1 VKRIFFHI
9 QLFVL
14 IAVLAFV
21 VSAQDNPRVDC
32 PGTNV
37 LASDEAVTDGDKVTF
52 HVELIGG
59 TADRSTLEYNWNVDQ
74 GRIVSGQGTP
84 VIVVSTSGVGSA
96 GSVTATIDISPY
108 RECCWATSQTV
119 YVRRKGTRT
128 NADIFWEWLWFN
140 GARVKYADVEDSSV
154 IETEIRERLDQI
166 DPNLTLTLGPRNGEG
181 KRELIVG
188 WAGKPYDTKAVAEFV
203 ARAPN
208 LVIFNIVFKN
218 TSIDYPKDLE
228 PDMP

>member
-1 VKRIFFHI
+1 VKHIFFDL
-9 QLFVL
+9 QL
-14 IAVLAFV
+14 AVLLTVFACV

-59 TADRSTLEYNWNVDQ
+59 NVDRSKLEYDWHVDR
-74 GRIVSGQGTP
+74 GRIVSGQGKP
-84 VIVVSTSGVGSA
+84 VIVVSTSGAGSG
-96 GSVTATIDISPY
+96 GSVTAMVDISPY
-108 RECCWATSQTV
+108 RECCWVTSQTV

-128 NADIFWEWLWFN
+128 NADSFWEWLWFN
-140 GARVKYADVEDSSV
+140 GARVQFADLEDSSV

-166 DPNLTLTLGPRNGEG
+166 DPNLTLTLGSRNGAG
-181 KRELIVG
+181 KRELIIG
-188 WAGKPYDTKAVAEFV
+188 WAAKSYDSKAVNDFV

-208 LVIFNIVFKN
+208 FVIFNIIFKN
-218 TSIDYPKDLE
+218 TSIDYPKDLG